1 MRRVTVHW
9 LVTKPTIEYIR
20 DISLLKIK
28 RYGPIIVSGQKKT
41 LQINVN
47 ANKTN
52 TYVKTIGNYKLNL
65 PLIAENRRSRVQLK
79 LTFFVYNYLYCT
91 IGLLAF
97 IVKTS
102 VWTFLNFLKN
112 LSSHLQMTPGN
123 GRTAP
128 RTTCFVYLGSCV
140 TISDCSDRRNSQT
153 WKV

>member
-1 MRRVTVHW
+1 MIKIMRRVTVHW

-79 LTFFVYNYLYCT
+79 LAFFFYNYLYCT
-91 IGLLAF
+91 IDLLAF
-97 IVKTS
+97 ILKTT
-102 VWTFLNFLKN
+102 VCTFFNQFFKELVLALANDSRK
-112 LSSHLQMTPGN
+112 
-123 GRTAP
+123 R
-128 RTTCFVYLGSCV
+128 
-140 TISDCSDRRNSQT
+140 
-153 WKV
+153 